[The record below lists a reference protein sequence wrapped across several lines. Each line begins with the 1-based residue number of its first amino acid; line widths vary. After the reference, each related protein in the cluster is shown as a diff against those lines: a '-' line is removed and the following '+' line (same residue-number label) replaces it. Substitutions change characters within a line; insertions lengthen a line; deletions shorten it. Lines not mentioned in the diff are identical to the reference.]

1 MVISVPWFSN
11 HSPYLE
17 ELLDMLAGFD
27 KLTHLVL
34 NTGLY
39 TAHNVVGRLAAR
51 LPSLRYVRK
60 DRALVIDRNEDG
72 LYVGHHDASEL
83 NDIMS
88 IASTVAWGHFYS
100 ARQ

>member
-1 MVISVPWFSN
+1 
-11 HSPYLE
+11 
-17 ELLDMLAGFD
+17 MLAGFD

-72 LYVGHHDASEL
+72 LYVGHHGWILDGSGDNCKSMDVFAKPADGGNITS
-83 NDIMS
+83 
-88 IASTVAWGHFYS
+88 
-100 ARQ
+100 Q

>member
-1 MVISVPWFSN
+1 
-11 HSPYLE
+11 
-17 ELLDMLAGFD
+17 MLAGFD

-60 DRALVIDRNEDG
+60 DRADWI
-72 LYVGHHDASEL
+72 
-83 NDIMS
+83 
-88 IASTVAWGHFYS
+88 T
-100 ARQ
+100 